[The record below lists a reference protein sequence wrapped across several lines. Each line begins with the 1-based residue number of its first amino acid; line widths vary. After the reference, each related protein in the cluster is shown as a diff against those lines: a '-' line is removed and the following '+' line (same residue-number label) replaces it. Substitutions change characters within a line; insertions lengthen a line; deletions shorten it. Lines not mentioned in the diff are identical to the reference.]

1 MKWINSLLVADRWI
15 SYRHT
20 NLPHAHHIWFKSTLV
35 AIVKILSLKFE
46 DRTSR
51 GWCQA
56 CYFPVWWS
64 VYVFYVWI
72 YHVVY
77 FYHKA
82 GCCCLEWSPW
92 PGFEQTLQAAI
103 LSQIRLKLT
112 VARGSRE
119 RLCLINKSESRG
131 PPLLG
136 IFSSFTRA
144 WLLLHPWITQRA
156 SASEPSP
163 EALHMK
169 MLLSVLLLYPA
180 VFLKTKWKK
189 RKKPN
194 DSSSHEKKGG
204 KVNLQQKAFVLSD
217 SHVQG
222 AREAGLDT
230 L

>member
-1 MKWINSLLVADRWI
+1 M
-15 SYRHT
+15 
-20 NLPHAHHIWFKSTLV
+20 

-51 GWCQA
+51 GWRQA

-64 VYVFYVWI
+64 VYVWI

-82 GCCCLEWSPW
+82 GCCCSEWSPW

-144 WLLLHPWITQRA
+144 WLLLHPCITQRA

-189 RKKPN
+189 KEKSLMTLAVMKRKG
-194 DSSSHEKKGG
+194 EKSTFSRRP
-204 KVNLQQKAFVLSD
+204 LCYQIAMF
-217 SHVQG
+217 
-222 AREAGLDT
+222 RERGRPAL
-230 L
+230 